1 MDLSPEERRQIY
13 EEEKAKMESEGT
25 SESSAG
31 KQTMGLATNV
41 AGMLSYL
48 GLWVT
53 GIIFLVLEQK
63 DRVVRFHA
71 AQSIIV
77 FAALSIAAALLAW
90 IPAVGPFFGATIGIM
105 TFIAWLI
112 LIIRTYQGEMLKLP
126 IAGDIAEAI
135 VPLTAAKTAKQAE
148 ADFEKKVEDKAAE
161 VEMSMEEIGKR
172 LERYLEQSRAAQIT
186 GYGFAIFWNVAIL
199 IFLTFFNEYIAWYA
213 TADDGS
219 VTRLPML
226 TDAFN
231 TWLPIFIVVT
241 SLTIAAYIMLII
253 YNKPWFHEVTQIF
266 ISVLGI
272 VSTATLVT
280 IFPFDFSVIPN
291 ATAVDVVPM
300 VVTAVL
306 IFIAVAMG
314 ITILVRTAKLIG
326 MSTK

>member
-13 EEEKAKMESEGT
+13 EEEKAKMESE
-25 SESSAG
+25 SAPG
-31 KQTMGLATNV
+31 GSADKQTVGLETNV
-41 AGMLSYL
+41 ASMLSYL

-77 FAALSIAAALLAW
+77 FAALSLAAALLAW
-90 IPAVGPFFGATIGIM
+90 IPAVGPFFGAAIGIL
-105 TFIAWLI
+105 TFVAWLI
-112 LIIRTYQGEMLKLP
+112 LIIRSYQGVMVKVP
-126 IAGDIAEAI
+126 IAGDIAEVI
-135 VPLTAAKTAKQAE
+135 VPLTAAKADKA
-148 ADFEKKVEDKAAE
+148 ASDFEKKAEEKAEE
-161 VEMSMEEIGKR
+161 VEESMQEIGKR
-172 LERYLEQSRAAQIT
+172 LEKYLEQSRAAQIT

-199 IFLTFFNEYIAWYA
+199 IFLTFFNEYIAWYD
-213 TADDGS
+213 TAADGT

-253 YNKPWFHEVTQIF
+253 YDKRWFHEVIQIF

-291 ATAVDVVPM
+291 ATAVDIVPTA
-300 VVTAVL
+300 VTAVL
-306 IFIAVAMG
+306 IFVAVAMG

-326 MSTK
+326 MSVK